1 MEEEE
6 IKKANEFEKLDD
18 LYKGIL
24 KAISEISEFMRY
36 NIGTPHNKKTTFSK
50 SFLNGT
56 TLHYLKANIGISNK
70 NNDRE
75 PIRRHSIDNGCRN
88 RQNNLQTSPRHTSSG
103 LRSK

>member
-36 NIGTPHNKKTTFSK
+36 NIGTRTIKKPHF
-50 SFLNGT
+50 
-56 TLHYLKANIGISNK
+56 
-70 NNDRE
+70 
-75 PIRRHSIDNGCRN
+75 
-88 RQNNLQTSPRHTSSG
+88 QNPF
-103 LRSK
+103 